1 MNQPV
6 SDATARDI
14 TDILYGEA
22 LLLDDHTASWV
33 VHLPPLLREAASHI
47 DRLTAERDR
56 LRAALRNIVESSD
69 AASELYSSDRQ
80 WALNLYDQAR
90 AALAAT
96 SPRPDARCP
105 RCGGARTVRF
115 GAPCPECSAD
125 RGEWGAA
132 TPPPA
137 R

>member
-1 MNQPV
+1 MAQPV
-6 SDATARDI
+6 SDATTI
-14 TDILYGEA
+14 IDILHGEA

-56 LRAALRNIVESSD
+56 LRAALEPFDQLSLVIESAVRNQD
-69 AASELYSSDRQ
+69 ARNSGDVDR
-80 WALNLYDQAR
+80 ALLGAR
-90 AALAAT
+90 AALAPTPPA
-96 SPRPDARCP
+96 ARCP
-105 RCGGARTVRF
+105 RCGGTRTVRF